1 MYLRRVATTLASQ
14 LPDNREDALTVL
26 NYLRELVDWECGQSL
41 DQRPSVLTFPTKP
54 NLSAV

>member
-14 LPDNREDALTVL
+14 LPDNRDDALTVL
-26 NYLRELVDWECGQSL
+26 QYLRELIEWEHATSRDQSS
-41 DQRPSVLTFPTKP
+41 SVLSFPTRP